1 MKYKHRNFIKNSAI
15 AFGAPHLNS
24 LYSNYDEFEDDDC
37 GLLKNVCDIHVHAS
51 PDTKGRAV
59 DEIDFV
65 LDAKNAGY
73 RAVMY
78 KSNAW
83 SCHDRAF
90 LVRCAVSEF
99 ECFGSL
105 CMNACVGDKVNV
117 RAAELAIETAGNF
130 CKCIWM
136 PTVDSVYQNESEGR
150 NGIGIP
156 VLNRDGVVLPEVV
169 RVMEI
174 CAKADIIFA
183 TGHSSPHESLIMAKK
198 AKEIGVSKFVVTHA
212 NSLIWKLSEDKIKEL
227 IDLGA
232 FIEFSYLP
240 CLWGAGTKLP
250 EFDRMPE
257 PEFISFVKIN
267 PERSF
272 VSTDLGQVGMPN
284 PISGMRNCIEL
295 MLNSGVSK
303 HDVDML
309 VRENPAKLLGLGKSL
324 SRARIRQSFGE
335 PQRNSANCKMPIKA
349 NLNCR

>member
-59 DEIDFV
+59 DEIDFA

-105 CMNACVGDKVNV
+105 CMNTCVGDKVNV
-117 RAAELAIETAGNF
+117 RAAELAVETAGNF

-136 PTVDSVYQNESEGR
+136 PTIDSVYQNESEGR
-150 NGIGIP
+150 KGVGIP
-156 VLNRDGVVLPEVV
+156 VLSRDGVVLPEVV

-183 TGHSSPHESLIMAKK
+183 TGQ
-198 AKEIGVSKFVVTHA
+198 EIFLKQ
-212 NSLIWKLSEDKIKEL
+212 N
-227 IDLGA
+227 
-232 FIEFSYLP
+232 
-240 CLWGAGTKLP
+240 
-250 EFDRMPE
+250 
-257 PEFISFVKIN
+257 
-267 PERSF
+267 
-272 VSTDLGQVGMPN
+272 
-284 PISGMRNCIEL
+284 
-295 MLNSGVSK
+295 
-303 HDVDML
+303 
-309 VRENPAKLLGLGKSL
+309 VRENQNLKH
-324 SRARIRQSFGE
+324 I
-335 PQRNSANCKMPIKA
+335 ANIIESIIIFKKTHVYSIQMNTTI
-349 NLNCR
+349 LNTLTPS